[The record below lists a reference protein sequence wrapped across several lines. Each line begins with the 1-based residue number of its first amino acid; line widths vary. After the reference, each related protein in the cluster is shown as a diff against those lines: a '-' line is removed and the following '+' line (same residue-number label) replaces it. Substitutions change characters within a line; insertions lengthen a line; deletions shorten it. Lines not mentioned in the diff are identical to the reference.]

1 MQADEGERLKELVT
15 CINDNIKNFCKIGCA
30 LKEIC
35 DKRLYREI
43 SDTFEKFC
51 REHLGIS
58 RAYAY
63 KQISAAKVINNL
75 KKMSPNGDIPINEA
89 QVRPLSKLEPN
100 EQKLAWQYAIDKAR
114 AGNRKVTS
122 LDVSEGVDIV
132 KERNTTDDST
142 NSKKKKNFECKKLEK
157 IDLVSKEFKKA
168 YENFFE
174 VIKISMNNEW
184 QTTSKDSVINRL
196 KALIRFLKSH

>member
-1 MQADEGERLKELVT
+1 MQADEREKLKELVT

-75 KKMSPNGDIPINEA
+75 KMSPNGDMPINEA

-100 EQKLAWQYAIDKAR
+100 EQKLAWHYAIDKAKS
-114 AGNRKVTS
+114 GNRKVTS

-132 KERNTTDDST
+132 KERKTTDDSA
-142 NSKKKKNFECKKLEK
+142 NSKKKNNFEGKKLEK